1 MKISMSEIQRESE
14 SRKRIQQEA
23 KLWLNELYRMSKGEL
38 KEKQERAE
46 RLKPDDGA
54 IDYSKDKIQNAST
67 SSQEERLL
75 NYSMA
80 VAAVEK
86 LKEKI
91 GRAERERCEMIDKL
105 ADGYERE
112 ILYAR
117 HINFKNWNQIEKE
130 KRISVSTA
138 HRIYN
143 RALEHIY
150 PFIKEVNN
158 AEP

>member
-1 MKISMSEIQRESE
+1 MMISMTEIQRETE
-14 SRKRIQQEA
+14 SRKKMQQEA

-38 KEKQERAE
+38 KEKEERAE

-54 IDYSKDKIQNAST
+54 IDYSKDKIQNSCT

-75 NYSMA
+75 NYAMA
-80 VAAVEK
+80 CQAVEK

-91 GRAERERCEMIDKL
+91 CKAERERCEIIEKL
-105 ADGYERE
+105 TDGYERE
-112 ILYAR
+112 ILYSR

-150 PFIKEVNN
+150 PFIKEVKS
-158 AEP
+158 